1 MSGGAFEYSQYR
13 IRDIANEIEKEI
25 YNSGRKKTESELRE
39 EKKYHYD
46 PTFVPEPAHY
56 EYPEEVLNEFKKAYT
71 LLRLAEIYA
80 HRIDWLLSGDDGEE
94 TFIKRLSDDIEIFDN
109 ELVIKK
115 QADYK
120 PEYFDEEED

>member
-1 MSGGAFEYSQYR
+1 MSGGRFDYQQYR
-13 IRDIANEIEKEI
+13 IKDIANEIEKEI

-46 PTFVPEPAHY
+46 RTFVPDLVHY
-56 EYPEEVLNEFKKAYT
+56 EYPEEVINEFKKAYS

-94 TFIKRLSDDIEIFDN
+94 TFIKRLSDDIKVFDN

-115 QADYK
+115 QTDYK
-120 PEYFDEEED
+120 PEYFDDED

>member
-1 MSGGAFEYSQYR
+1 MSGGRFNYQQYR
-13 IRDIANEIEKEI
+13 IKDIANEIKKEI

-46 PTFVPEPAHY
+46 PTFVPDPAHY
-56 EYPEEVLNEFKKAYT
+56 EYPEEVINEFKKAYS

-94 TFIKRLSDDIEIFDN
+94 TFIKRLNDDIEIFDN

-115 QADYK
+115 QTDYK
-120 PEYFDEEED
+120 PEYFDDKD

>member
-1 MSGGAFEYSQYR
+1 MSGGRFDYQQYR
-13 IRDIANEIEKEI
+13 IKDIANEIEKEI

-46 PTFVPEPAHY
+46 PTFVPNPVHY
-56 EYPEEVLNEFKKAYT
+56 EYPKEVINEFKKAYS

-94 TFIKRLSDDIEIFDN
+94 TFIKRLNDDIEIFDN

-115 QADYK
+115 QTDYK
-120 PEYFDEEED
+120 PEYFDDKD

>member
-1 MSGGAFEYSQYR
+1 MSGGAFDYQQYR

-25 YNSGRKKTESELRE
+25 YNSGRNKTESELRE

-56 EYPEEVLNEFKKAYT
+56 EYPEEVLNEFKKAYS

-80 HRIDWLLSGDDGEE
+80 QRVDWLLSGDDGEE
-94 TFIKRLSDDIEIFDN
+94 TFIKRLADDIKVFDS

>member
-1 MSGGAFEYSQYR
+1 MSGGRFDYQQYR
-13 IRDIANEIEKEI
+13 IKDIANEIEKEI

-46 PTFVPEPAHY
+46 PTFVPDPVHY
-56 EYPEEVLNEFKKAYT
+56 EYPEKVINEFKKAYS

-115 QADYK
+115 QTDYK
-120 PEYFDEEED
+120 PEYFDDKD

>member
-25 YNSGRKKTESELRE
+25 YNSGRKKTEREIKE

-46 PTFVPEPAHY
+46 RTFVPEPAHY

-80 HRIDWLLSGDDGEE
+80 QRIDWLLSGDDGEE
-94 TFIKRLSDDIEIFDN
+94 TFIKRLADDIKVFDS
-109 ELVIKK
+109 ELVLKK